1 MKRIGIVLIVVALL
15 AGTVSCRTP
24 LQYTVTLSST
34 PGGSVTAPGEGIFT
48 YNFCTEVG
56 LVATPETGYRFVEWL
71 GSVSTIADVKSAST
85 TISTVQ
91 SDYSITAYFERIAS
105 VQYNLT
111 ISSTAGGSVTVPGEG
126 VFTRDEGTVVS
137 LVATPAGGYQFVGW
151 TGDVGTIA
159 NVSSTSTAITMNDN
173 YSITANFEA
182 IPADQYNLTI
192 SSTSGGSVTVP
203 GEGVFTRDEGT
214 VVSLVATPA
223 SGYQFVGWTGD
234 VGTIADVSSTS
245 TTITMNSH
253 KSITAHFAAEP
264 PSAPLNPHFEADKL
278 EVEVGETV
286 TFVNETTGG
295 TPPYLA
301 AAWDF
306 DGDGIVDSTE
316 AAQPGETVTWVYTA
330 PGVYNVRLTIVDV
343 DETLTEVAWFYVT
356 VYSAA

>member
-111 ISSTAGGSVTVPGEG
+111 ISSTA
-126 VFTRDEGTVVS
+126 
-137 LVATPAGGYQFVGW
+137 
-151 TGDVGTIA
+151 
-159 NVSSTSTAITMNDN
+159 
-173 YSITANFEA
+173 
-182 IPADQYNLTI
+182 
-192 SSTSGGSVTVP
+192 GGSVTVP